1 LRTGFERSR
10 RGRCANLA
18 RGTLSFYLR
27 TVPGLLQELAVNSEN
42 NLPLTPSKTVSKE
55 SVGKATSELNNL
67 LQIISGTSAEIA
79 NMSEGKEGSAQYFNM
94 LRSSISRAEA
104 VAAEL
109 AEEAGAPDQKV
120 LMQPEL
126 NVVMKP
132 KTVTEIPRP
141 GQSILVVDDEQMAL
155 VLIKRL
161 LTDAGFH
168 AVTAQSGFEALDLFR
183 RQPQSFQLVLLD
195 LTMPFMDG
203 EETFQRL
210 REIREDVPVF
220 LCTGFIQRDRLDRM
234 MTAGIK
240 GFLRKP
246 IAPDELIDHV
256 RRVLASLKYAH
267 GAIDEPSLVG

>member
-1 LRTGFERSR
+1 MRQSGAGNFEF
-10 RGRCANLA
+10 L
-18 RGTLSFYLR
+18 LR
-27 TVPGLLQELAVNSEN
+27 TVPGLLQRLAVNSEN
-42 NLPLTPSKTVSKE
+42 NQPRIPSKTVSNE

-79 NMSEGKEGSAQYFNM
+79 NMSEGKEGSEQYLNM

-126 NVVMKP
+126 NAVMKP
-132 KTVTEIPRP
+132 KTVTEMPRP
-141 GQSILVVDDEQMAL
+141 RQNILVVDDEQMAL
-155 VLIKRL
+155 VLMKRL
-161 LTDAGFH
+161 LADAGYH

-183 RQPQSFQLVLLD
+183 RQPHSFQLVLLD

-267 GAIDEPSLVG
+267 GAIDESSLVG

>member
-1 LRTGFERSR
+1 MRQSGTEVLRISTK
-10 RGRCANLA
+10 
-18 RGTLSFYLR
+18 
-27 TVPGLLQELAVNSEN
+27 TVPALLQNLAVNSEN
-42 NLPLTPSKTVSKE
+42 NQPRTPSKTVSKE

-79 NMSEGKEGSAQYFNM
+79 KMSEGKEGSEQYLNM

-120 LMQPEL
+120 LMQPEP
-126 NVVMKP
+126 NASIKP
-132 KTVTEIPRP
+132 KTVTEMPRP
-141 GQSILVVDDEQMAL
+141 RQNILVVDDEQMAL
-155 VLIKRL
+155 VLMKRL
-161 LTDAGFH
+161 LADAGYN

-183 RQPQSFQLVLLD
+183 RQPHSFQLVLLD

-210 REIREDVPVF
+210 REIREDIPVF

-267 GAIDEPSLVG
+267 GAIDESSLVG